1 MSSSTARGRS
11 RPRLARRRSS
21 CATRRASRRVASAWC
36 SASRRSGCS
45 SRVSRQPRT
54 STGRWSWDTIIRWGR
69 SADRRGGT
77 RRPSCDRRASLHDDA
92 RRHVQAPCPASSTGG
107 RGKVGQE
114 ERTRILRLGEGSMT
128 EPEVV
133 LLEQRG
139 RVALVTMNRPEK
151 RNALD
156 GQMRCAFLGV
166 MDRIRRDTNTR
177 AVVITGAG
185 DKAFIAG
192 ADISE
197 FDGRSPVDQ
206 YRVMRLPTV
215 FDAIERF
222 PKPVIAAVNGF
233 CLGGGMELALACD
246 IRLAS
251 ANAKFGQPEVNLG
264 IIPGGGGTQRLPR
277 IIGLGHALRLILTG
291 DMITA
296 DEALRLGLVAEVVPG
311 DVLLDRAVAIGELIA
326 SKSPVAVAAAKE
338 ATRASMSLPLDEG
351 LRLETA
357 LFQLCFSSE
366 DKAEGVR
373 AFLEKRSPTFTGR

>member
-1 MSSSTARGRS
+1 
-11 RPRLARRRSS
+11 
-21 CATRRASRRVASAWC
+21 
-36 SASRRSGCS
+36 
-45 SRVSRQPRT
+45 
-54 STGRWSWDTIIRWGR
+54 
-69 SADRRGGT
+69 
-77 RRPSCDRRASLHDDA
+77 
-92 RRHVQAPCPASSTGG
+92 
-107 RGKVGQE
+107 
-114 ERTRILRLGEGSMT
+114 MT

-166 MDRIRRDTNTR
+166 MDRLRRDTATR
-177 AVVITGAG
+177 AIVITGGG

-192 ADISE
+192 ADIGE
-197 FDGRSPVDQ
+197 FEGRSPVDQ

-215 FDAIERF
+215 FDAIEKS

-251 ANAKFGQPEVNLG
+251 SNAKFGQPEVNLG

-277 IIGLGHALRLILTG
+277 IIGLGRALRMILTG
-291 DMITA
+291 EMVTA
-296 DEALRLGLVAEVVPG
+296 EDALRVGLVEEVVPAE
-311 DVLLDRAVAIGELIA
+311 VLLDRAVAIGELIA
-326 SKSPVAVAAAKE
+326 SNSPVAVAAAKE
-338 ATRASMSLPLDEG
+338 ATRAAMSLPLDEG
-351 LRLETA
+351 LRLESA

-373 AFLEKRSPTFTGR
+373 AFLEKRTANFSGR